1 MSRTFRLGA
10 FIVATLLIFAAGVF
24 WIGGKQFMFSSTYRL
39 SADFQTVAGLPNG
52 ADVRVGG
59 IHEGT
64 VARIQLPRGPNDKVR
79 VVMNLKNATQ
89 NVIKND
95 SVAAIRSEGMVG
107 DKYVEIT
114 FGSDSAPTV
123 KNGDL
128 IQGEPPLE
136 FADLMKKT
144 NGLLDSA
151 SGAMQN
157 VVSTSEELKS
167 VSAKINQG
175 KGTMGALINNKSLY
189 QHINAGAAAMQED
202 MEALKHNFLLRG
214 FFNKRGYENSADLTK
229 HQIPQLP
236 AVAVSKNF
244 TYEAGK
250 LFDKA
255 DTAKLKNAK
264 ALNEAGKFLETNAF
278 GLTVVSAY
286 KDMKGDTERN
296 RLLTE
301 ARAMVV
307 RNYLVQNFRLDDTR
321 IKTMGQGKS
330 AHANVPGGGVEIL
343 VYPSGTNPPDRQPAL
358 SSKR

>member
-10 FIVATLLIFAAGVF
+10 FIVAALLIFAAGVF

-39 SADFQTVAGLPNG
+39 NADFQTVAGLPNG

-64 VARIQLPRGPNDKVR
+64 IARIQLPRGPNDRVR
-79 VVMNLKNATQ
+79 VVMDLRNATR
-89 NVIKND
+89 NVIKKD
-95 SVAAIRSEGMVG
+95 SVAAIRSEGLVG

-114 FGSDSAPTV
+114 FGSEGAPQV
-123 KNGDL
+123 SNGDL

-136 FADLMKKT
+136 FSDLMKKT

-157 VVSTSEELKS
+157 VVSTSEDLKS
-167 VSAKINQG
+167 ISGKINQG
-175 KGTMGALINNKSLY
+175 TGTMGALVNDKGLY
-189 QHINAGAAAMQED
+189 QRINAGAAAMQED

-214 FFNKRGYENSADLTK
+214 FFNRRGYEDSADLTK
-229 HQIPQLP
+229 HEIPQLP
-236 AVAVSKNF
+236 AAPVSKNY
-244 TYEAGK
+244 TYEAAK
-250 LFDKA
+250 LFDKP
-255 DTAKLKNAK
+255 DSAKLKSAK
-264 ALNEAGKFLETNAF
+264 AVNEAGKFLETNAF
-278 GLTVVSAY
+278 GLAVVTAY
-286 KDMKGDTERN
+286 TDMKGDTEKN

-307 RNYLVQNFRLDDTR
+307 RDYLVQHFKLDDTR
-321 IKTMGQGKS
+321 IKTIGQGKS
-330 AHANVPGGGVEIL
+330 SDANAIGGGVEIL
-343 VYPSGTNPPDRQPAL
+343 VYPAGTKPPDVQRGL

>member
-10 FIVATLLIFAAGVF
+10 FIVATLLILAAGVF
-24 WIGGKQFMFSSTYRL
+24 WIGGKQFMFNSTYRL
-39 SADFQTVAGLPNG
+39 NADFQTAAGLPNG

-79 VVMNLKNATQ
+79 VVMDLKKVTQ

-95 SVAAIRSEGMVG
+95 SLATIRSEGLVG

-114 FGSDSAPTV
+114 FGSDSAPKV

-136 FADLMKKT
+136 FSDLMKKT

-151 SGAMQN
+151 SDAMQN
-157 VVSTSEELKS
+157 VVTTSEDLKS
-167 VSAKINQG
+167 VTSKINQG
-175 KGTMGALINNKSLY
+175 TGTMGALINDKSLY
-189 QHINAGAAAMQED
+189 QRINAGAAAMQED
-202 MEALKHNFLLRG
+202 LEALKHNFLLRG
-214 FFNKRGYENSADLTK
+214 FFNRRGYKDSADLTK
-229 HQIPQLP
+229 HQLPRLP

-244 TYEAGK
+244 TYEAAK

-264 ALNEAGKFLETNAF
+264 ALNEAGQFLETNTF
-278 GLTVVSAY
+278 GLAVVTVY
-286 KDMKGDTERN
+286 TDMKGDTEKN

-307 RNYLVQNFRLDDTR
+307 RDYLVQNFKLDDTR
-321 IKTMGQGKS
+321 IKTIGQGKS
-330 AHANVPGGGVEIL
+330 ADTNARGGGVEIL
-343 VYPSGTNPPDRQPAL
+343 VYPAGTNSPDTQRAL

>member
-24 WIGGKQFMFSSTYRL
+24 LIGGKQFMFSSTYRL
-39 SADFQTVAGLPNG
+39 NADFQTVAGLPNG

-64 VARIQLPRGPNDKVR
+64 VAHIQLPRGPNDKVR
-79 VVMNLKNATQ
+79 VVMDLKNATR
-89 NVIKND
+89 NVIKKD
-95 SVAAIRSEGMVG
+95 SVATIRSEGLVG

-114 FGSDSAPTV
+114 FGSDGAAQVS
-123 KNGDL
+123 NGDL

-136 FADLMKKT
+136 FSDLMKKT

-151 SGAMQN
+151 SGAIQN
-157 VVSTSEELKS
+157 VASTSEDLKS
-167 VSAKINQG
+167 ISSKINQG
-175 KGTMGALINNKSLY
+175 TGTMGALINDRSVY
-189 QHINAGAAAMQED
+189 QRINAGAAAMQED

-214 FFNKRGYENSADLTK
+214 FFNKRGYEDSADLTK
-229 HQIPQLP
+229 HEIPQLP
-236 AVAVSKNF
+236 AAAITKSF
-244 TYEAGK
+244 TYQAAK
-250 LFDKA
+250 LFDKP
-255 DTAKLKNAK
+255 DTAKLKSAK

-278 GLTVVSAY
+278 GLAVVSAY
-286 KDMKGDTERN
+286 TDMKGDTEKN

-307 RNYLVQNFRLDDTR
+307 RDYLVQNFKLDDTR
-321 IKTMGQGKS
+321 IKTIGQGKS
-330 AHANVPGGGVEIL
+330 AYANVPGGGVEIL
-343 VYPSGTNPPDRQPAL
+343 VYPAGTNPPDIPRAL

>member
-39 SADFQTVAGLPNG
+39 NADFQTVAGLPNG

-64 VARIQLPRGPNDKVR
+64 VSRIQLPRGPNDKVR
-79 VVMNLKNATQ
+79 VVMDLKNATQ

-95 SVAAIRSEGMVG
+95 SVAAIRSEGLVG

-114 FGSDSAPTV
+114 FGSDSAPQV

-136 FADLMKKT
+136 FSDLMKKT

-157 VVSTSEELKS
+157 VVSTTEDLKS
-167 VSAKINQG
+167 VSTKINQG
-175 KGTMGALINNKSLY
+175 TGTMGALINDKSLY

-214 FFNKRGYENSADLTK
+214 FFNRRGYENSADLTK

-236 AVAVSKNF
+236 AAAVGKNF
-244 TYEAGK
+244 TYEASK
-250 LFDKA
+250 LFDNPE
-255 DTAKLKNAK
+255 TAKLKSAK
-264 ALNEAGKFLETNAF
+264 TLNEAGKFLEANGF
-278 GLTVVSAY
+278 GLAVVTAY
-286 KDMKGDTERN
+286 TDMKGDTEKN

-307 RNYLVQNFRLDDTR
+307 RDYLVQHFKLDDTR

-330 AHANVPGGGVEIL
+330 AYANAPGGGVEIL
-343 VYPSGTNPPDRQPAL
+343 VYPSGTNPPDAQRAL